1 MSRLTLEARR
11 FVAALLALGGLSQL
25 ALAQPAGQPT
35 ITSQR
40 DAQHTID
47 EYRVHGQLY
56 AIRVSPRHAGDG
68 VDEVYFLYDDDDD
81 GDGDFKRVD
90 APSVPIPDWVQSER

>member
-1 MSRLTLEARR
+1 MSRLKLAARR
-11 FVAALLALGGLSQL
+11 FVAALLALGALSPL
-25 ALAQPAGQPT
+25 ALAQPAVQPE

-47 EYRVHGQLY
+47 EYRVNGELY
-56 AIRVSPRHAGDG
+56 AIRVSPRHGDG
-68 VDEVYFLYDDDDD
+68 KSDEIYFLYDDD